1 MLFIHGSPGV
11 FMRFIPSPLLALALS
26 SACALSPLAAHA
38 EGLSFNVGAESSYDD
53 QGKDFAPSL
62 QGGVDYAFSNG
73 FYVGNWN
80 STGKFGE
87 ALKSTVEVDLYV
99 GYAKALASG
108 LSYDLA
114 VTRYLYPGVKDLNA
128 NDVNLDVAYGPA
140 TVSYT
145 QAFTSDGFDSGYT
158 LGLTLAHNITDAL
171 EASVLVEGDKGVSSL
186 NYELALAYDMGKDL
200 SISGTVNKDKPRLV
214 LGISKGF

>member
-1 MLFIHGSPGV
+1 
-11 FMRFIPSPLLALALS
+11 MRFIPSPLLALALS
-26 SACALSPLAAHA
+26 SASLLSPLAAQA
-38 EGLSFNVGAESSYDD
+38 QGLSFNIGAESSYDD

-62 QGGVDYAFSNG
+62 QGGMDYGFSNG

-99 GYAKALASG
+99 GYAKELASG

-114 VTRYLYPGVKDLNA
+114 VTRYIYPGVKDYNA

-158 LGLTLAHNITDAL
+158 LGLTLAHSITDAL

-186 NYELALAYDMGKDL
+186 NYELGLAYDMGNDL

>member
-1 MLFIHGSPGV
+1 
-11 FMRFIPSPLLALALS
+11 MRFIQYPLMALALS
-26 SACALSPLAAHA
+26 SASLVSPLAAQA
-38 EGLSFNVGAESSYDD
+38 EGLSFNIGAESSYDD
-53 QGKDFAPSL
+53 QGKNFAPSL
-62 QGGVDYAFSNG
+62 QGGIDYGFSNG

-99 GYAKALASG
+99 GYAKELASG

-114 VTRYLYPGVKDLNA
+114 VTRYIYPGVKDYNA

-158 LGLTLAHNITDAL
+158 LGLTFAHSITDAL

-186 NYELALAYDMGKDL
+186 NYELGLAYDMGKDL

>member
-1 MLFIHGSPGV
+1 
-11 FMRFIPSPLLALALS
+11 MRLIPSPLLALALS

-87 ALKSTVEVDLYV
+87 PLKSTVEVDLYV
-99 GYAKALASG
+99 GYAKELANG

-114 VTRYLYPGVKDLNA
+114 VTRYLYPGVKDYNA

-186 NYELALAYDMGKDL
+186 NYELALAYDMGNDL
-200 SISGTVNKDKPRLV
+200 SISGTVNKEKPRLV